1 MTKEIFGEMVMQNKL
16 SLYRVA
22 RSILRNDDD
31 CADAIGEAIAKGFE
45 KLHTLKNDEFAKTWL
60 IRILI
65 NECYAITRRTD
76 YSSLDDIEGQY
87 YSENNNENYSE
98 DYNDLYD
105 GIGRL
110 KPKQRLAIILY
121 HLEGYSIKE
130 VASIMKTTVAAVN
143 MNLAR
148 GRKELRKYLEDK

>member
-1 MTKEIFGEMVMQNKL
+1 MTKETFGEMVMQNKL

-65 NECYAITRRTD
+65 NECYAITRRVD
-76 YSSLDDIEGQY
+76 YSTLDDIEEQY
-87 YSENNNENYSE
+87 YSE

-105 GIGRL
+105 GIARL

-143 MNLAR
+143 MSLAR